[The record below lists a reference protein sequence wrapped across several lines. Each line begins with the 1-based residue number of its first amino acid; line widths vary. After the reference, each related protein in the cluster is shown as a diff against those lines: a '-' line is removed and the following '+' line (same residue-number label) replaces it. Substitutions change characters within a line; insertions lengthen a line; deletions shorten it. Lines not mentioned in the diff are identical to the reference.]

1 MRNSIGIITEETTGL
16 SEEIIK
22 ENRIEIVP
30 CKVSWPEGENLPG
43 ENIYQKTREGEKVGI
58 KIFPKT
64 SQPSPKDYLSAFQ
77 KQLRNEVSGAGFE
90 KILCITLSSKLSGSF
105 NSAYQA
111 REMLKEK
118 ERIFLF
124 DSLNVAVGQALL
136 VLKVIDLIK
145 KGKEIEEIL
154 KECQKSIS
162 KIHFYIFVEDPK
174 WLEAG
179 GRLSHSVANW
189 VKSFQKMH
197 LFPCLGIK
205 NGVVKALGIT
215 KGKDICE
222 ALFRQIE
229 SKSKK
234 LGHPLCGYPKK
245 IRVAISYTDN
255 FEMAKNLEK
264 EIKERLKVEI
274 PLITFLSPVVGAHLG
289 PGSLVAAWTEI

>member
-1 MRNSIGIITEETTGL
+1 MRNSIGIMTEETTGL

-30 CKVSWPEGENLPG
+30 CKVSWPEGDNLPG
-43 ENIYQKTREGEKVGI
+43 ENIYQKMREGEKMGI
-58 KIFPKT
+58 KTFPKT
-64 SQPSPKDYLSAFQ
+64 SQPSPKGYLSAFQ
-77 KQLRNEVSGAGFE
+77 KQLQNFE

-111 REMLKEK
+111 RKMLKEK

-124 DSLNVAVGQALL
+124 DSLNATVGQALL
-136 VLKVIDLIK
+136 VLKAIDLIK
-145 KGKEIEEIL
+145 EGKEIEEIL
-154 KECQKSIS
+154 EECQKSIP
-162 KIHFYIFVEDPK
+162 KIHFYIFLEDPK

-179 GRLSHSVANW
+179 GRISHSIANW
-189 VKSFQKMH
+189 VRGFQKMH

-205 NGVVKALGIT
+205 NGVVKAIGIT

-229 SKSKK
+229 LKSAK
-234 LGHPLCGYPKK
+234 LAKDKK
-245 IRVAISYTDN
+245 IRVAIGYTDN

-264 EIKERLKVEI
+264 EIKEKLKAEI
-274 PLITFLSPVVGAHLG
+274 PLITFLSPVVGAHVG
-289 PGSLVAAWTEI
+289 PGSLAAAWTEI

>member
-1 MRNSIGIITEETTGL
+1 MRNSIGIMTEETTGL

-30 CKVSWPEGENLPG
+30 CKVSWPEGDNLPG
-43 ENIYQKTREGEKVGI
+43 ENIYQKMREGEKMGI
-58 KIFPKT
+58 KTFPKT
-64 SQPSPKDYLSAFQ
+64 SQPSPKDYLTAFQ
-77 KQLRNEVSGAGFE
+77 KQLQNFE

-111 REMLKEK
+111 RKMLKEK
-118 ERIFLF
+118 KRVFLF
-124 DSLNVAVGQALL
+124 DSLNATVGQALL
-136 VLKVIDLIK
+136 VLKAIELIK
-145 KGKEIEEIL
+145 EGKEIEEIL
-154 KECQKSIS
+154 RECQKSIS
-162 KIHFYIFVEDPK
+162 KIHFYIFLEDPK

-189 VKSFQKMH
+189 VRKFQKMH

-205 NGVVKALGIT
+205 NGVVKAVGIT

-229 SKSKK
+229 LKSKK
-234 LGHPLCGYPKK
+234 LAKDKK
-245 IRVAISYTDN
+245 IRVAIGYTDN

-264 EIKERLKVEI
+264 EIKEKLKAEI
-274 PLITFLSPVVGAHLG
+274 PLITFLSPVVGAHVG
-289 PGSLVAAWTEI
+289 PGSLAAAWTEI

>member
-1 MRNSIGIITEETTGL
+1 MRNSIGIMTEETTGL

-30 CKVSWPEGENLPG
+30 CKVSWPEGDNLPG
-43 ENIYQKTREGEKVGI
+43 ENIYQKMREGEKMGI
-58 KIFPKT
+58 KTFPKT

-77 KQLRNEVSGAGFE
+77 KQLQNFE

-111 REMLKEK
+111 RKMLKEK

-124 DSLNVAVGQALL
+124 DSLNATVGQALL
-136 VLKVIDLIK
+136 VLKAIDLIK
-145 KGKEIEEIL
+145 EGKEIEEIL
-154 KECQKSIS
+154 KECKKSIP
-162 KIHFYIFVEDPK
+162 KIHFYIFLEDPK

-179 GRLSHSVANW
+179 GRLSHSIANW
-189 VKSFQKMH
+189 VRKFQKMH

-205 NGVVKALGIT
+205 NGVVKAIGIT

-222 ALFRQIE
+222 ALLRQIK

-234 LGHPLCGYPKK
+234 LGHPLFGYPKK
-245 IRVAISYTDN
+245 IRVAIGYTDN

-264 EIKERLKVEI
+264 EIKEKLKAEI
-274 PLITFLSPVVGAHLG
+274 PLITFLSPVVGAHVG
-289 PGSLVAAWTEI
+289 PGSLAAAWTEI

>member
-1 MRNSIGIITEETTGL
+1 MRNSVGIITEETTGL
-16 SEEIIK
+16 SKEIVK
-22 ENRIEIVP
+22 ENRIEIVS

-43 ENIYQKTREGEKVGI
+43 ENIYQKMREAEKMGI

-77 KQLRNEVSGAGFE
+77 KQLKSFE

-124 DSLNVAVGQALL
+124 DSLNATVGQALL
-136 VLKVIDLIK
+136 VLKAIELIK
-145 KGKEIEEIL
+145 EGKEIEEIL
-154 KECQKSIS
+154 KECQESIS
-162 KIHFYIFVEDPK
+162 KIHFYIFLEDPK

-179 GRLSHSVANW
+179 GRLSHLVANW
-189 VKSFQKMH
+189 VRKFQKMH

-205 NGVVKALGIT
+205 NGLVKAIGIT
-215 KGKDICE
+215 KGKDISE

-234 LGHPLCGYPKK
+234 LAKNKK
-245 IRVAISYTDN
+245 IRVAIGYTDN

-264 EIKERLKVEI
+264 EIKEKLKAEI
-274 PLITFLSPVVGAHLG
+274 PLITFLSPVVGAHVG
-289 PGSLVAAWTEI
+289 PGSLAAAWTEI

>member
-1 MRNSIGIITEETTGL
+1 MRNSIGIMTEETTGL

-30 CKVSWPEGENLPG
+30 CKVSWPEGDNLPG
-43 ENIYQKTREGEKVGI
+43 ENIYQKMREGEKMGI
-58 KIFPKT
+58 KTFPKT

-77 KQLRNEVSGAGFE
+77 KQFQSFE

-111 REMLKEK
+111 RKMLKEK

-124 DSLNVAVGQALL
+124 DSLNATVGQALL
-136 VLKVIDLIK
+136 VLKAIDLIK
-145 KGKEIEEIL
+145 EGKEIEEIL

-162 KIHFYIFVEDPK
+162 KIHFYIFLEDPK

-179 GRLSHSVANW
+179 GRISHSIANW
-189 VKSFQKMH
+189 VRKFQKMH

-205 NGVVKALGIT
+205 NGVVKAIGIT

-222 ALFRQIE
+222 ALLRQIE

-234 LGHPLCGYPKK
+234 LAKNKK
-245 IRVAISYTDN
+245 IRVAIGYTDN

-264 EIKERLKVEI
+264 EIKEKLKAEI
-274 PLITFLSPVVGAHLG
+274 PLITFLSPVVGAHVG
-289 PGSLVAAWTEI
+289 PGSLAAAWTEI

>member
-1 MRNSIGIITEETTGL
+1 MRNSIGIITEDTTGL

-22 ENRIEIVP
+22 ENRIEIVY

-43 ENIYQKTREGEKVGI
+43 ENIYQKMREGEKMGI
-58 KIFPKT
+58 RTFPKT

-77 KQLRNEVSGAGFE
+77 KQLKNFE

-124 DSLNVAVGQALL
+124 DSLNATVGQAFF
-136 VLKVIDLIK
+136 VLKAIELIK
-145 KGKEIEEIL
+145 EGKEIEEIL
-154 KECQKSIS
+154 KECQKSIP
-162 KIHFYIFVEDPK
+162 KIHFYIFLEDPK

-179 GRLSHSVANW
+179 GRISHSVANW
-189 VKSFQKMH
+189 VRKFQKMH

-205 NGVVKALGIT
+205 NGVVKAIGIT

-234 LGHPLCGYPKK
+234 LAKNKK
-245 IRVAISYTDN
+245 IRVAIGYTDN

-264 EIKERLKVEI
+264 EIKEKLKAEI
-274 PLITFLSPVVGAHLG
+274 LLITFLSPVVGAHLG
-289 PGSLVAAWTEI
+289 PGSLAAAWTEI